1 MNSHPFRHLDGQS
14 QVEILASI
22 AAENSQFQYRADL
35 TQGSAKLESQTKIS
49 STLTIE
55 MSISNAALEK
65 NFCSLQRTSKPCLR
79 RIVLN
84 AFSNLKCVLHGL
96 SIRRINRYDSLRS
109 VFTLWIANSDEDFVL
124 ISSCSKT
131 LLSSYSI
138 APQTTPF

>member
-14 QVEILASI
+14 QVKILASI

-55 MSISNAALEK
+55 MSISNAALEIFFLLSSE
-65 NFCSLQRTSKPCLR
+65 NIETLFT
-79 RIVLN
+79 V
-84 AFSNLKCVLHGL
+84 FSNLKCVLHGL

-109 VFTLWIANSDEDFVL
+109 VFTL
-124 ISSCSKT
+124 
-131 LLSSYSI
+131 
-138 APQTTPF
+138 